1 MALDAGC
8 RLFQYRDKIND
19 RRTIYDTSLRIARM
33 VRNAGAVFLV
43 NDHADVAL
51 AADADGVHLGQTDLP
66 PEHARNLLGTKKLIG
81 ISTHTMEQA
90 VAAQAADAD
99 YIGFGP
105 LFATRTK
112 DAGPVQGI
120 ENLRDIRAVV
130 SIPIIA
136 IGGITTINAPDAITA
151 GADGVAVISAVWGAP
166 NRTAM
171 IRDFLAVMRS
181 SCEKGRD
188 R

>member
-1 MALDAGC
+1 
-8 RLFQYRDKIND
+8 
-19 RRTIYDTSLRIARM
+19 
-33 VRNAGAVFLV
+33 
-43 NDHADVAL
+43 
-51 AADADGVHLGQTDLP
+51 
-66 PEHARNLLGTKKLIG
+66 
-81 ISTHTMEQA
+81 MEQA